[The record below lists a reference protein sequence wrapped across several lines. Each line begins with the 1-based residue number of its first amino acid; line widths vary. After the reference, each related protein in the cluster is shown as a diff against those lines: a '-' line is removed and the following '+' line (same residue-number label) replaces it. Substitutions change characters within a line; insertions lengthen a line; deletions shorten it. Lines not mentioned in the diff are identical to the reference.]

1 VCGTLTSFGVRKDY
15 RRPVKFARFG
25 LEWTT
30 PTMPGTQIVSRV
42 ESVRS
47 ILLPGPRRQY
57 RQLSRKKKK
66 EKERTEFTHVEGEI
80 SRGQLAIVTGSS
92 KVVGIG
98 SATALALAEH
108 GANVLYC

>member
-1 VCGTLTSFGVRKDY
+1 
-15 RRPVKFARFG
+15 
-25 LEWTT
+25 
-30 PTMPGTQIVSRV
+30 MPGAQIVNMV

-47 ILLPGPRRQY
+47 ILLPAPRRQY
-57 RQLSRKKKK
+57 RQLSRKK
-66 EKERTEFTHVEGEI
+66 EKRKSKNSLMSEKYLE
-80 SRGQLAIVTGSS
+80 GQLAIVTGSS

>member
-1 VCGTLTSFGVRKDY
+1 
-15 RRPVKFARFG
+15 
-25 LEWTT
+25 
-30 PTMPGTQIVSRV
+30 MPGAQIVNMV

-47 ILLPGPRRQY
+47 ILLPAPRRQY
-57 RQLSRKKKK
+57 RQLSRKKEKRKSKNSLMSK
-66 EKERTEFTHVEGEI
+66 EKYLE
-80 SRGQLAIVTGSS
+80 GQLAIVTGSS

>member
-1 VCGTLTSFGVRKDY
+1 MCGTLTSLAFGKIIGGRLSLPDSAL
-15 RRPVKFARFG
+15 RGQLP
-25 LEWTT
+25 
-30 PTMPGTQIVSRV
+30 PMPGAQIVNMV

-47 ILLPGPRRQY
+47 ILLPAPRRQY
-57 RQLSRKKKK
+57 RQLSRKK
-66 EKERTEFTHVEGEI
+66 EKRKSKNSLMSEKYLE
-80 SRGQLAIVTGSS
+80 GQLAIVTGSS